1 MIIGLALTLLFIPI
15 AVVPSPLRSSG
26 SPKPLAPL
34 YVHDGQPNDRLD
46 NSYIVMFQD
55 NVAPDVL
62 SSHMSFV
69 TLLNELNPLQTEGE
83 AGSSGVDHVYDSVV
97 AKGYSGKFSENV
109 VDMIRTRPEVKYVEQ
124 DTEIRLHNVMN
135 EVDDH
140 GDHSYGYS
148 IQQKPP
154 WVCI

>member
-1 MIIGLALTLLFIPI
+1 MALKALLTLLFILTSVSASTLHSSPI
-15 AVVPSPLRSSG
+15 
-26 SPKPLAPL
+26 PLAPI
-34 YVHDGQPNDRLD
+34 YASDNQTRDILD
-46 NSYIVMFQD
+46 YSYIVMLQD
-55 NVAPDVL
+55 DIEHDTF

-69 TLLNELNPLQTEGE
+69 AVMNELNPLQTEGE

-124 DTEIRLHNVMN
+124 DTKIRLHSAMN

-140 GDHSYGYS
+140 EAHSYGYA

>member
-1 MIIGLALTLLFIPI
+1 MALKTLLTLLFISTS
-15 AVVPSPLRSSG
+15 VSTSPLHSS
-26 SPKPLAPL
+26 PITLAPL
-34 YVHDGQPNDRLD
+34 YASGDQTHDILD
-46 NSYIVMFQD
+46 YSYIVMLQD
-55 NVAPDVL
+55 DIEPDTF

-69 TLLNELNPLQTEGE
+69 AVMNELNPLQTEGE

-124 DTEIRLHNVMN
+124 DTKIRLHSAMN

-140 GDHSYGYS
+140 EAHSYGYA

>member
-1 MIIGLALTLLFIPI
+1 
-15 AVVPSPLRSSG
+15 
-26 SPKPLAPL
+26 
-34 YVHDGQPNDRLD
+34 
-46 NSYIVMFQD
+46 MFQD
-55 NVAPDVL
+55 DIEPDTF

-69 TLLNELNPLQTEGE
+69 AVMNELNPLQTEGE
-83 AGSSGVDHVYDSVV
+83 AGISGVDHVYDSVV

-124 DTEIRLHNVMN
+124 ETEIRLHSAMN
-135 EVDDH
+135 DVDDQEV
-140 GDHSYGYS
+140 HSYGYA